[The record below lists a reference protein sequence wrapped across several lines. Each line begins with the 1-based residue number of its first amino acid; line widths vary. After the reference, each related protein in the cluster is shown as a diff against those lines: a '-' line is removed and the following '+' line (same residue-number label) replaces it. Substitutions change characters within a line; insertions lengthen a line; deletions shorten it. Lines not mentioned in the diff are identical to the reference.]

1 MITYPIL
8 NCNVGNLQM
17 TWEENFEMMSKLQ
30 KTTYIYIHIYI
41 QYIYIYMYN
50 YVCIFIYIW
59 MIFSWDYH
67 LQSISWGDS
76 CLFLS
81 GIRET
86 SHRSTRMGF
95 VGKGTRRSTHW
106 SICSSISKCCPFS
119 AIEVERYRNSPVMH
133 PTTPE
138 DRSWW
143 RSLGKLKFQ
152 WIMIFPVDIKKNSC
166 SPFFSRTQRMATGG
180 KHV

>member
-30 KTTYIYIHIYI
+30 KTTYIYTYIHTV
-41 QYIYIYMYN
+41 YIYMYN
-50 YVCIFIYIW
+50 YVCIYIYEWFFHGTI
-59 MIFSWDYH
+59 IYNP
-67 LQSISWGDS
+67 
-76 CLFLS
+76 FLEVIHACFLAVS
-81 GIRET
+81 GT

-95 VGKGTRRSTHW
+95 VGKGTRKSTHW